1 MYSYALLETGCY
13 YLIEEKEG
21 SPISLIRVML
31 ESDHCLFVTRYGETE
46 MTEWKRKT
54 DLIFEIIELLDDKAV
69 KAWESSYYSNED
81 AYYEDDD

>member
-1 MYSYALLETGCY
+1 MYSYALLEKGCY

-21 SPISLIRVML
+21 SPVALIRVML
-31 ESDHCLFVTRYGETE
+31 ESDVCQFITRYGETE
-46 MTEWKRKT
+46 MTEWKRKS
-54 DLIFEIIELLDDKAV
+54 DPIFEIIELLDDKAV

>member
-54 DLIFEIIELLDDKAV
+54 DHIFEIIELLDDKAV